1 MLPVAGG
8 GGENAGTGAEGRGTL
23 PLGEGDIAEGAAE
36 SRGGASI
43 SGAVITCEA
52 GGDAAGGVVSSTAR
66 GGGGG
71 SIARTGGGAL
81 AVLRGA
87 LDNAGAHAPVASAS
101 NATKALRDSCHLDRS
116 SMTRGET

>member
-8 GGENAGTGAEGRGTL
+8 GGENAGTGAAGMGTL
-23 PLGEGDIAEGAAE
+23 ALADDDIAEGAD
-36 SRGGASI
+36 STGGGSL
-43 SGAVITCEA
+43 SGAVITCEP

-71 SIARTGGGAL
+71 AVARVGGGAL

-116 SMTRGET
+116 SMTRGGT

>member
-1 MLPVAGG
+1 MGTGTLAFGNGDTAGG
-8 GGENAGTGAEGRGTL
+8 VGDGSGAG
-23 PLGEGDIAEGAAE
+23 
-36 SRGGASI
+36 SS

-52 GGDAAGGVVSSTAR
+52 GGDAAGGVVDSSAR

-71 SIARTGGGAL
+71 SNARVGGGAL

-101 NATKALRDSCHLDRS
+101 NATKALRDSCHLDRA
-116 SMTRGET
+116 SMRRGETWT